1 MNLRIIKFAL
11 RNVLRN
17 RRRSLVTGL
26 TVFFGAFAIVLLQA
40 FVNGTIR
47 NAVETSV
54 EGKYG
59 AIQVFRQGY
68 IGADDPLAM
77 NFADDPGVVGRIR
90 SVEGVKAV
98 APRLDFD
105 GMLSNGTE
113 SSMFVAT
120 AIDPARE
127 YAVCPK
133 RLDDVAPGGTPLR
146 EGDMERVLIGKTLA
160 QSLGSKDKGAAN
172 LVMQA
177 AGPHASTNALDVSV
191 SGYLRAQHM
200 SESKRK
206 ATVTLAFAQEL
217 LRMQSKITEYV
228 VRVNDYEQVDTV
240 APRIQ
245 AALGSDYSVTTWH
258 EVDPVMRDRVKM
270 MKAIMSFV
278 TLTLCLLVVSTI
290 VNTTMMSV
298 LERVR
303 EIGTMLAVGVRRRQ
317 VASMFLVEA
326 VVLGTASAALGITL
340 GQLLLVAWLSR
351 GISGTMPGGDVTWF
365 YPSVSHTFLGLALAF
380 AVLGTALA
388 ALYPSWRASRLKP
401 VDALRAL

>member
-1 MNLRIIKFAL
+1 MNSRIIKFAL

-26 TVFFGAFAIVLLQA
+26 TVLFGAFAIVFLQA
-40 FVNGTIR
+40 LINGTIR

-68 IGADDPLAM
+68 IGANDPLTVH
-77 NFADDPGVVGRIR
+77 FADDPNVVKRILAVGGVT
-90 SVEGVKAV
+90 AV

-113 SSMFVAT
+113 ATMFVAT

-133 RLDDVAPGGTPLR
+133 RLDDVAPGGAALR
-146 EGDMERVLIGKTLA
+146 PGDMERVLIGKTLA
-160 QSLGSKDKGAAN
+160 QSLGSQGDAN

-177 AGPHASTNALDVSV
+177 AGPHASTNALDISV
-191 SGYLRAQHM
+191 RGYLRAQHM

-206 ATVTLAFAQEL
+206 ATVTLRFAQEL
-217 LRMQSKITEYV
+217 LRMQGQITEYV
-228 VRVNDYEQVDTV
+228 VRVGDHEQVDSI
-240 APRIQ
+240 APRVQ
-245 AALGSDYSVTTWH
+245 AALGAEYFVTTWH

-270 MKAIMSFV
+270 MRFIMAFV

-290 VNTTMMSV
+290 VNTTMMAV
-298 LERVR
+298 HERVR
-303 EIGTMLAVGVRRRQ
+303 EIGTMLAVGARRWQ

-326 VVLGTASAALGITL
+326 VMLGTSSAATGIAL
-340 GQLLLVAWLSR
+340 GQLILVAWLSR

-365 YPSVSHTFLGLALAF
+365 YPSVSHAFLGLALAF
-380 AVLGTALA
+380 AAAGTALA
-388 ALYPSWRASRLKP
+388 ALYPAWRASRLKP
-401 VDALRAL
+401 VDALRSI